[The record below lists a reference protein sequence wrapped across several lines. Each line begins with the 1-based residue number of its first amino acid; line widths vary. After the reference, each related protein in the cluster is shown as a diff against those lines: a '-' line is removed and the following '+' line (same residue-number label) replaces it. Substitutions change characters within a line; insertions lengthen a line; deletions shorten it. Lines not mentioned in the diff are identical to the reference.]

1 MGATRCAILLRVMRD
16 LAPATTHDVFC
27 PHPDQAAALPCQ
39 SYSPGMVLIYQ
50 RFDKEGEEAHD
61 FGRPVVA

>member
-1 MGATRCAILLRVMRD
+1 
-16 LAPATTHDVFC
+16 
-27 PHPDQAAALPCQ
+27 
-39 SYSPGMVLIYQ
+39 MVLIYQ